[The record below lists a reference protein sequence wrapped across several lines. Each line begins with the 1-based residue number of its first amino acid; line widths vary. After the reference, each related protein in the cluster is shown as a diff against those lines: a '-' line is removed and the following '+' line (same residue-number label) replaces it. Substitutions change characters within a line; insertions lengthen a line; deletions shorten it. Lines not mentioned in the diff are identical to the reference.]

1 MSSVVCE
8 KICPFRNG
16 IYCKKDFVMLN
27 QLGQCN
33 EHWNKMGQPIRMRDI
48 TVENEVK
55 NKEKPE
61 KVFEDKNENRETEGK
76 NTEEEVK
83 EMEC

>member
-1 MSSVVCE
+1 MSSIICE
-8 KICPFRNG
+8 KICPFRIG

-76 NTEEEVK
+76 STEEEVK
-83 EMEC
+83 EMER